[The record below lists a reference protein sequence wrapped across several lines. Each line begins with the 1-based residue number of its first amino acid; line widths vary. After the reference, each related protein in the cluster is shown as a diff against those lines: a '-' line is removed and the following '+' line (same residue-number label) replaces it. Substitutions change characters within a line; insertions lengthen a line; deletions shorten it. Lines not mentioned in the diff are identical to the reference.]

1 MDLFDRVIQQL
12 SIQAD
17 FFARRHKVIVSNIT
31 NLDVKGYEA
40 KDLSFSGELGSAMD
54 KKGGLVRTDPKHLP
68 SPNQAGGHQ
77 VVATGEKVRIDQEM
91 VNLAENQLRY
101 NLSIEIL
108 ARKFRALN
116 NLLKEAK

>member
-1 MDLFDRVIQQL
+1 MELFDRVIEQL
-12 SIQAD
+12 STQAD

-40 KDLSFSGELGSAMD
+40 KDLSFPQELGSAM
-54 KKGGLVRTDPKHLP
+54 GQEGRLVRTDQKHLAGAV
-68 SPNQAGGHQ
+68 QAGVQ
-77 VVATGEKVRIDQEM
+77 EIVTTGQKVKIDQEM

-101 NLSIEIL
+101 NLSIELL
-108 ARKFRALN
+108 ARKFRALS